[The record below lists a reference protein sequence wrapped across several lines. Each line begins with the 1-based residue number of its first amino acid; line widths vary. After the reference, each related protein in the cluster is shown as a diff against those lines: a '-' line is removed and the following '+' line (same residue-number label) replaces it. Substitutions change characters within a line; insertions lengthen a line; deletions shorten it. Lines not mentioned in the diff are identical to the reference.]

1 MSCVVFDNT
10 TTNVADNTVWY
21 NAGSLAAVPGTMIT
35 NTRDGDAV
43 TSVLTI
49 ENISLNDNGTGYL
62 CGPALFIKSYVGV
75 ISIRGGEYV
84 YYVQNIE
91 YR

>member
-21 NAGSLAAVPGTMIT
+21 NAGSLGTVPGSMIS
-35 NTRDGDAV
+35 NTRDGGDVV
-43 TSVLTI
+43 TSLLTI
-49 ENISLNDNGTGYL
+49 ENVSLNYNGTGYL
-62 CGPALFIKSYVGV
+62 CGPSLFINSNVGV
-75 ISIRGGEYV
+75 ISVRGVEYV

-91 YR
+91 